1 MPDAFATRTRRPA
14 DPAISVFDI
23 VPDDTADLPHVTIAL
38 NVSTPGTVRV
48 TTADG
53 STSDVTIHPG
63 QAFPLR
69 ARRIWQTG
77 TTATGIRGLA

>member
-1 MPDAFATRTRRPA
+1 MTDAFSSHMRAPS
-14 DPAISVFDI
+14 DPAITVFDI
-23 VPDDTADLPHVTIAL
+23 TPDDAADLAQVTLAL
-38 NVSTPGTVRV
+38 NVATPGIVRV

-53 STSDVTIHPG
+53 STSDVSIHPG

-69 ARRIWQTG
+69 VRRVWQSG